1 MNRNHRNRTYPLPVR
16 DQVYHWPLH
25 NFMGDVGI
33 SATRVWEFRFLEQSR
48 RFGTTASW
56 TGPTHIDVCR
66 FHLFVS

>member
-1 MNRNHRNRTYPLPVR
+1 MNRNHRNRTYRGYRYATKFTTGL
-16 DQVYHWPLH
+16 
-25 NFMGDVGI
+25 FMGDVGI